1 MSAVE
6 VRDPFEVPDVASER
20 ALASLAD
27 EGSTSLLEAW
37 LGRGLLVIALLTVLV
52 CDLRL
57 VGDTPNY
64 LPDNEAN
71 RVAVLQHI
79 AEHGT
84 PPVLGKDFY
93 IVEPTGAVPPHTT
106 VLRRMIAGQSPSVL
120 VDTRYPQ
127 AFGLERPYAYYLAA
141 PVSWIVPWNHR
152 ILVLRLLSVLLACA
166 GIVFLWAAVREAWPS
181 NPLAAGVA
189 AVVLATMSGLVE
201 GFAAYQPEA
210 LLFAL
215 WCAGLWLV
223 LRDLRLRRCSRLT
236 VAVCTAATCVASV
249 AVPAA
254 IVAVAVLSARAASKG
269 ARARPIVGRLAVVLA
284 PTIAWVLWNLHAYG
298 DPWPLNVALTGP
310 DRPRNWHALTS
321 GLGLVFNVSVT
332 IFNELYTSGVAPVRH
347 LDQRPEAV
355 VAVLFVLALV
365 WALWSGRIAYARL
378 ALARFGVLMLA
389 SFLCSYVT
397 IFLSSVVAAAP
408 MELGEA
414 KYGGYA
420 AAWAGVV
427 GIGFTAPLVGH
438 RRLSIV
444 AVCLLTLALVG
455 VMLRAPAL

>member
-1 MSAVE
+1 MSATE
-6 VRDPFEVPDVASER
+6 IRDPFEVADVASEL
-20 ALASLAD
+20 ALASLA
-27 EGSTSLLEAW
+27 EQGSATALETW
-37 LGRGLLVIALLTVLV
+37 LARGLLVIALLAVLV

-57 VGDTPNY
+57 VGDAPNY

-71 RVAVLQHI
+71 RVAVLEHI
-79 AEHGT
+79 AHGGT

-93 IVEPTGAVPPHTT
+93 IVEPTGAVPPRTT
-106 VLRRMIAGQSPSVL
+106 VLRRMIAGQSPSVQ

-127 AFGLERPYAYYLAA
+127 AFGLERPYPYYLAA

-152 ILVLRLLSVLLACA
+152 VLVLRLLSVLLACA
-166 GIVFLWAAVREAWPS
+166 GIAFLWAAVREAWPS

-189 AVVLATMSGLVE
+189 AVVLGTMSGLVE
-201 GFAAYQPEA
+201 GFAAFQPEA

-223 LRDLRLRRCSRLT
+223 LRDLRLRRCGRWT
-236 VAVCTAATCVASV
+236 VAVCVAATCVSSV
-249 AVPAA
+249 ALPAA
-254 IVAVAVLSARAASKG
+254 IAAVAVLSARAERTG
-269 ARARPIVGRLAVVLA
+269 ARARAIVGRLAVVLA

-298 DPWPLNVALTGP
+298 DPWPLNVALTGT

-321 GLGLVFNVSVT
+321 GLALVFNVSLS
-332 IFNELYTSGVAPVRH
+332 IFNELYSSGLAPVRR
-347 LDQRPEAV
+347 LDQRPEALI
-355 VAVLFVLALV
+355 AVLFALALA

-389 SFLCSYVT
+389 SFLCIYVT
-397 IFLSSVVAAAP
+397 LFLASVVAASP

-414 KYGGYA
+414 KFGGYA

-427 GIGFTAPLVGH
+427 GIGYTAPLVGR
-438 RRLSIV
+438 RRLSIA
-444 AVCLLTLALVG
+444 AVSLLTLALVG